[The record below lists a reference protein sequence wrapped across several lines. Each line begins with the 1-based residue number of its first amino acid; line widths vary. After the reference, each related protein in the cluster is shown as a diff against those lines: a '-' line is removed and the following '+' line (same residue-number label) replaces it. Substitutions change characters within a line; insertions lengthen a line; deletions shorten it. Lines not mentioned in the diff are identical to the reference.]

1 MKRFAAAWGIGI
13 GWAIGGLI
21 GIPLHAFVELSMT
34 GLLVGLIVGSVIAQG
49 AQNAPTPQGP
59 VSSASATERMKQV
72 EKLKSEALISEAEY
86 EAKRK
91 QILEDV

>member
-1 MKRFAAAWGIGI
+1 MRRYAAAWGIGI

-49 AQNAPTPQGP
+49 VQKASAPQGP
-59 VSSASATERMKQV
+59 VSSASVSERLKQV
-72 EKLKSEALISEAEY
+72 EKLRTESLISDAEY
-86 EAKRK
+86 QSKRK
-91 QILEDV
+91 QILDDV